1 MVEDDRLEICIKLC
15 VLTECHISAQLDPVT
30 PSTPMRVGDSLSEQ
44 QYVCVCVC
52 MHMISNLFCFK
63 DDQMHHAWLKIL
75 AEFGLGGNQN
85 V

>member
-1 MVEDDRLEICIKLC
+1 
-15 VLTECHISAQLDPVT
+15 
-30 PSTPMRVGDSLSEQ
+30 
-44 QYVCVCVC
+44 